1 MSDAAKSAPSAP
13 AQRSQRRAITGR
25 VTSTKMK
32 NTITVLVQR
41 TFKHP
46 KYGKIVRR
54 SKAYHAHDPAEQAHV
69 GDLVELAAT
78 RPISKLKR
86 WRLVRVVEAA
96 PERGAEVSSIDAPP
110 GQEAEGER
118 AGGDA

>member
-1 MSDAAKSAPSAP
+1 MSDAKSSAQGAPVR
-13 AQRSQRRAITGR
+13 RSQRRTLIGH

-54 SKAYHAHDPAEQAHV
+54 SKAYHAHDPAETARP
-69 GDLVELAAT
+69 GDLVEIAGT

-86 WRLVRVVEAA
+86 WVLVRVLEAA
-96 PERGAEVSSIDAPP
+96 PERGAEVATIDRVESDSS
-110 GQEAEGER
+110 GGEA
-118 AGGDA
+118 

>member
-1 MSDAAKSAPSAP
+1 MSDAPSSAQGASVR
-13 AQRSQRRAITGR
+13 RSQRRTLTGR

-32 NTITVLVQR
+32 NTITVLVRR

-54 SKAYHAHDPAEQAHV
+54 NKAYHAHDPAEKARP
-69 GDLVELAAT
+69 GDLVEIAGT

-86 WRLVRVVEAA
+86 WVLVSVLEAA
-96 PERGAEVSSIDAPP
+96 PERGAEVGTIDQAESASESS
-110 GQEAEGER
+110 GGES
-118 AGGDA
+118 